1 LYSEFFLSLLIATF
15 SVVWRFCNVAVIGS
29 SSLVTNNVYRV
40 TLTSFKMSYVFRVY
54 SKVFCRLLPQL
65 TYISSKK
72 QKRFQ
77 VQTIFFFSF
86 SNFSYQ
92 HYRLICCL
100 IPWRSPS
107 FPSNLPKFLEMPIRW
122 IKLVVL
128 LSREEPVICFG
139 YLPVNFV
146 DNSLLVA
153 NYLMIRLIAQ
163 CFLQITLTWL

>member
-40 TLTSFKMSYVFRVY
+40 TLTSFKKSYVFRIY

-65 TYISSKK
+65 TYISSEK

-92 HYRLICCL
+92 HYRFICSYSL
-100 IPWRSPS
+100 TKS
-107 FPSNLPKFLEMPIRW
+107 FVPI
-122 IKLVVL
+122 KSAVVSKNANNKELYL
-128 LSREEPVICFG
+128 LC
-139 YLPVNFV
+139 
-146 DNSLLVA
+146 
-153 NYLMIRLIAQ
+153 
-163 CFLQITLTWL
+163 